1 MRRTSEVN
9 QLKEWRFYPQ
19 RSWTKHHQ
27 FNQWSEL
34 RAFIRKNQPEPSKQT
49 LNNSQLTD
57 ENLLTEEKV
66 LPSTYRSDSS
76 NSCKKTFLQYQIHYS
91 AHADVYT
98 LSPTVSTRM
107 VVTLCWAESETLKH
121 PPYVIRLLYTEGG
134 HHSYLNN
141 TLCMSPPQL
150 FFRLQGQMKVHV
162 QRLNLTAVLYTE
174 VLQHSLQFV

>member
-19 RSWTKHHQ
+19 RSWTKQHQ
-27 FNQWSEL
+27 FNQWPEL

-76 NSCKKTFLQYQIHYS
+76 NSCKKT
-91 AHADVYT
+91 
-98 LSPTVSTRM
+98 LSYNIKFIIQLMQMFTHSHPLYPPEWWL
-107 VVTLCWAESETLKH
+107 LCAGLSETLKH

-162 QRLNLTAVLYTE
+162 QRLDLTAVLYTE